1 MPTPPD
7 GRQAYDVYEGPVAPK
22 FVETAL
28 GLLEHSVRVAHTKD
42 EVDEQVPLPDEDDLQ
57 LQADCGLLAPEP
69 IEGA

>member
-1 MPTPPD
+1 VC
-7 GRQAYDVYEGPVAPK
+7 AC
-22 FVETAL
+22 
-28 GLLEHSVRVAHTKD
+28 AHTKD